1 MKDLQNKIQALK
13 HSPAKEGEIT
23 DKMEELKAQSEL
35 LEIEKKAFEDLE
47 FQQLESQAHDEELKE
62 ELAQEIE
69 CFKETIA
76 QRQVRFMYFLCMSFL
91 YLIAM
96 KVYFKLCDPRI

>member
-1 MKDLQNKIQALK
+1 MLFVVFQLESAKNKIHEQEILVKDLQNKLQAMK
-13 HSPAKEGEIT
+13 HSPAKESEID
-23 DKMEELKAQSEL
+23 DKVEELKAQSDL

-76 QRQVRFMYFLCMSFL
+76 QRQVS
-91 YLIAM
+91 I
-96 KVYFKLCDPRI
+96 

>member
-1 MKDLQNKIQALK
+1 MKDLQNKLQALK
-13 HSPAKEGEIT
+13 HSPTKENEIA
-23 DKMEELKAQSEL
+23 DKVEELKAQSEL

-47 FQQLESQAHDEELKE
+47 FQQLESQAHDEEIKE

-76 QRQVRFMYFLCMSFL
+76 QRQVG
-91 YLIAM
+91 
-96 KVYFKLCDPRI
+96 P

>member
-1 MKDLQNKIQALK
+1 MK
-13 HSPAKEGEIT
+13 HSPIKETEIA

-76 QRQVRFMYFLCMSFL
+76 QRQVSVEKCISLC
-91 YLIAM
+91 
-96 KVYFKLCDPRI
+96 

>member
-1 MKDLQNKIQALK
+1 MPVIIFFVFQLESAKSKIYEQEILVKDLQNKIQAMK
-13 HSPAKEGEIT
+13 HSPTKESEIA
-23 DKMEELKAQSEL
+23 DKVEELKAQSDL

-76 QRQVRFMYFLCMSFL
+76 QRQVSF
-91 YLIAM
+91 
-96 KVYFKLCDPRI
+96 